1 MSETTLSFSK
11 LRARR
16 VYVTENAAK
25 KISKNPEVVE
35 KASRRRFTEEYKRR
49 ISLEAEACTQPFEIG
64 ALLRRE
70 GL

>member
-1 MSETTLSFSK
+1 M
-11 LRARR
+11 
-16 VYVTENAAK
+16 TENAAK